1 MDDEDF
7 QAVKVHFHIISS
19 LVQRTCTIQL
29 YMTVSHGGLGRPC
42 TLVVSDT
49 CTMYTGASISFEIDA
64 CRLINV
70 SSGHSCLLQGFN

>member
-7 QAVKVHFHIISS
+7 QAVKVHFHITSS

-29 YMTVSHGGLGRPC
+29 YITVSHGGLGRPC

-49 CTMYTGASISFEIDA
+49 CTMYAGASITFEIDA
-64 CRLINV
+64 WANQCKQWSLL
-70 SSGHSCLLQGFN
+70 SSTRV